1 MISFQVREPDNDS
14 DLELENKDDK
24 WATILLKYMIQ
35 EIKRQMSKDMEAFFL
50 SPNFFQVF

>member
-1 MISFQVREPDNDS
+1 MIPYQVREPDNDS

-35 EIKRQMSKDMEAFFL
+35 EIKRQMSEDMEAFFCL
-50 SPNFFQVF
+50 QTFSGL